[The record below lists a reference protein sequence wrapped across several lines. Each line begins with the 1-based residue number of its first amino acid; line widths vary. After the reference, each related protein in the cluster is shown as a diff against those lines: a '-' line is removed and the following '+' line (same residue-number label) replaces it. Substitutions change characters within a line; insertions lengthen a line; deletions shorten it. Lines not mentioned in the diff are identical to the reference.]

1 MIFNK
6 LIITIKLH
14 SLSKT
19 YPKKS
24 LKISLILINCLFLKQ
39 KGEIEIEIEESEIR
53 EVDVK
58 KSITTVPGDKTI
70 CFPVV
75 DDKEYIK
82 LVKNTKVFRKYLVEK
97 GLYLRQFGVPYE
109 TIACV
114 ITSPNLMPNILLFLI
129 LSTRPRMRAI
139 AYKPTRELS
148 LLLASTRDVPTRAR
162 K

>member
-39 KGEIEIEIEESEIR
+39 KGEIEIEESEIR

-58 KSITTVPGDKTI
+58 KSIATVPGDKTI

-75 DDKEYIK
+75 DDKEYVK
-82 LVKNTKVFRKYLVEK
+82 LVNNTKAFRKYLVEK

-109 TIACV
+109 AIAYV

-129 LSTRPRMRAI
+129 LSTRPKIKAI

-148 LLLASTRDVPTRAR
+148 LLLALTRDVPTRAR

>member
-6 LIITIKLH
+6 SIITIKLH

-39 KGEIEIEIEESEIR
+39 KGEIEIEESEIR

-129 LSTRPRMRAI
+129 LSTRPGMRAI